1 MSRTFGKFGSFESL
15 FVLYFSFDSHL
26 GMTALRWVGEM
37 IEVYFYSE
45 GASEHGQKEY
55 AHEVGRS
62 ASEWSRHSGAQRAA
76 EYCPVG
82 CRLTPTQQAKLEV
95 LILLGYVSPNVLLDQ
110 CAEVDGGLI
119 PGLALATN
127 MVAAPGGQLTRRV
140 GKCDSRMELAAAMSL
155 ARRCL
160 GAPVDP
166 EFAARALMGPQ
177 AAQWLANL
185 AACNLEGKYQT
196 ALQKMTSEY
205 RSELQEWISRFASP
219 TCGEDHWRAALAT
232 HNNAMHGIAKSAS
245 MQLDDESAQIN
256 ARISA
261 SDKAIGDVRI
271 GLNKYAGIVHLGHVI
286 QIPARVRN
294 AARLAS
300 TRALAELRGLTDL
313 LASPDVNAKLEM
325 AQTSFDSSQD
335 VLALLDI
342 SRGFVETMVA
352 AQAPVIIAQ
361 SAPVIAQ
368 APVIIAQSAPD
379 IIAQS
384 APVIAQAANTA
395 AQAAPDM
402 RGVLA
407 DLVALLEQLRGQ
419 LAAGK

>member
-1 MSRTFGKFGSFESL
+1 MSRTFGQFGQFGSFESL

-62 ASEWSRHSGAQRAA
+62 ASEWSRHSGAHRAA

-127 MVAAPGGQLTRRV
+127 MEAAPGGQLTRRA

-219 TCGEDHWRAALAT
+219 TCDEDHWRAALAT

-300 TRALAELRGLTDL
+300 ARALAELRGLTDL
-313 LASPDVNAKLEM
+313 LVSPNVNAKLEM

-342 SRGFVETMVA
+342 SRGFVEAMVA
-352 AQAPVIIAQ
+352 AQSAPVIIAQ

-368 APVIIAQSAPD
+368 SALVIAQ
-379 IIAQS
+379 
-384 APVIAQAANTA
+384 APVIA
-395 AQAAPDM
+395 AQSAPDM